1 MLPLSPSLRPDD
13 LPERDATSL
22 GQRVQMDLGSQ
33 VAREELPSLARHQ
46 VFAEQPGL
54 QAPVDLHGPMF

>member
-1 MLPLSPSLRPDD
+1 
-13 LPERDATSL
+13 
-22 GQRVQMDLGSQ
+22 MDLGSQ

-46 VFAEQPGL
+46 FFAEQPGL